1 MGTRSVI
8 AKAEGDA
15 WVKGRYC
22 HWDGYPSNQLVQ
34 LAEIVKAKGGV
45 DEALEVLLAN
55 TWSNLNPKITVLDNF
70 DDDRFVVHP
79 GVGKSN
85 NQGDEPAEIAE
96 SWVLFDGDGWGTEWS
111 YALSDAGVAVFD
123 QGGPTEKWRTVGFI
137 RWEDITPETAT
148 ALEDSS
154 VCL

>member
-34 LAEIVKAKGGV
+34 LAGVVKAKGGV
-45 DEALEVLLAN
+45 DAALEVLLGN
-55 TWSNLNPKITVLDNF
+55 MWSSLDPAIKGLDKL
-70 DDDRFVVHP
+70 DDDRFVAHP

-85 NQGDEPAEIAE
+85 NQGETPEEIAQA
-96 SWVLFDGDGWGTEWS
+96 WVEFDGDDWGTEWS
-111 YALSDAGVAVFD
+111 YALGKAGVAIFD
-123 QGGPTEKWRTVGFI
+123 NRDGWKNVGFV
-137 RWEDITPETAT
+137 RWEDITPAT
-148 ALEDSS
+148 AQAVEDSS
-154 VCL
+154 S